1 MLFIIV
7 DEASAGAY
15 YGSIVA
21 APYGKEIFTRLFDYL
36 GEEKQDKSV
45 QVEYVEMPDLVDKS
59 IVECISILKKLDLGF
74 EIDGDGEYI
83 ARQLPPVGTRLQ
95 KGTTILLVTN

>member
-1 MLFIIV
+1 MV

-21 APYGKEIFTRLFDYL
+21 APYGKEIFVRLFDYL
-36 GEEKQDKSV
+36 GEEKQDTTV
-45 QVEYVEMPDLVDKS
+45 QVEYVEMPDLIDKS
-59 IVECISILKKLDLGF
+59 IAECISTLKQLDLNF

-83 ARQLPPVGTRLQ
+83 SRQLPPAGMRLQ